1 MKDGEN
7 KLATT
12 ALRYSNEK
20 TFRQTDRPALL
31 VGMQGFVRGFITNKE
46 VGYPRAARRT
56 DRDIESWRLVD
67 VKAGAKVQLFEA
79 EGGKIDLSQSPE
91 SPEGEFTTLRLLNPN
106 SLVEDRGIQTAIAT
120 CLRLDGMCDDN
131 TDSSSA
137 SEASQAL
144 GDELRSLDSQGGSR
158 LDDFIEASDESGE
171 DEGVSV
177 RSRANAAEEEDSE
190 LVGECKVLEQR
201 CKDAEIVLMNAQ
213 DNFGELTAVSLA
225 IESEVEE
232 AVLKQKRAV
241 EIFHKACAEC
251 AHNSQKLELL
261 EASKA
266 SNELDFKSLLMN
278 GQTGEQHQASVNTQC
293 LALWASV
300 RAVNAQRDL
309 LGQLDHDREAFK
321 QEAQQAQKV
330 VDASRARQAVH
341 ETSMK
346 KATAVVR
353 VAWQVRS
360 VAEKARKDVAA
371 QIDVIRGA
379 PIPKK
384 RHVHHLAVRAAQYSW
399 ENAEEW
405 LGRPVGMHPPGR
417 RGCCSV

>member
-31 VGMQGFVRGFITNKE
+31 VGMQGFVRGIITDKE
-46 VGYPRAARRT
+46 VGYPRAARPL
-56 DRDIESWRLVD
+56 DRDIEGWRRVD
-67 VKAGAKVQLFEA
+67 VKAGAKVQLFVA

-106 SLVEDRGIQTAIAT
+106 SLVEDRGIQTAIAA

-158 LDDFIEASDESGE
+158 LDDFIEASDESDESGE

-177 RSRANAAEEEDSE
+177 RSRANAAKEEDSE

-201 CKDAEIVLMNAQ
+201 CKDAGIVLMNAQ
-213 DNFGELTAVSLA
+213 DNFGELTAVSLV

-232 AVLKQKRAV
+232 AVLKQKRAA

-266 SNELDFKSLLMN
+266 S
-278 GQTGEQHQASVNTQC
+278 
-293 LALWASV
+293 
-300 RAVNAQRDL
+300 
-309 LGQLDHDREAFK
+309 
-321 QEAQQAQKV
+321 
-330 VDASRARQAVH
+330 
-341 ETSMK
+341 
-346 KATAVVR
+346 
-353 VAWQVRS
+353 
-360 VAEKARKDVAA
+360 
-371 QIDVIRGA
+371 
-379 PIPKK
+379 
-384 RHVHHLAVRAAQYSW
+384 
-399 ENAEEW
+399 
-405 LGRPVGMHPPGR
+405 PV
-417 RGCCSV
+417 